1 MYLSPSLWA
10 QIDDL
15 IGYYGDSPHEV
26 LAQVLNNWF
35 SGHQREIAET
45 KTRVDALKPR
55 IEAIQKQADDE
66 AKQRKTKRDMAESR
80 SEDLE

>member
-1 MYLSPSLWA
+1 M
-10 QIDDL
+10 DDL

-35 SGHQREIAET
+35 SGHQREISDT
-45 KTRVDALKPR
+45 KARIDALKPK
-55 IEAIQKQADDE
+55 ITAIRKQADADAE
-66 AKQRKTKRDMAESR
+66 QRKKKRELAERS